1 MPITSAEDERRPL
14 LPEGEVAKRKKPTT
28 PLPKFQIAILML
40 LYLAEPMTSHV
51 IFPFINQVSKKSLP
65 ARICMT

>member
-1 MPITSAEDERRPL
+1 MSIASVEDERRPL
-14 LPEGEVAKRKKPTT
+14 LPEGEAAKRKKPT

-40 LYLAEPMTSHV
+40 LHLAEPMTSHV

-65 ARICMT
+65 ACICMN